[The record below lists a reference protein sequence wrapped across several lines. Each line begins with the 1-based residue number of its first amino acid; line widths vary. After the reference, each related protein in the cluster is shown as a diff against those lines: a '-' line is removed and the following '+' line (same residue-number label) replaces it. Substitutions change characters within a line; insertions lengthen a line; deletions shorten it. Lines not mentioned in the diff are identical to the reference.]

1 MRYPFV
7 NLRFYAMLAILLTLS
22 LALMACGNLTPTEQQ
37 TPSPAAPQ
45 ATDNASTITVTY
57 TYGPTGNV
65 QLSANP
71 VMLRVG
77 QKLIIEA
84 GGGTTGRTRFTSS
97 GSTYVGTFLQQ
108 ETDPNVTTRVV
119 FDAVKPGTGE
129 LQVIP
134 NMTETDR
141 AATLTITV
149 K

>member
-1 MRYPFV
+1 MRYPFRTV
-7 NLRFYAMLAILLTLS
+7 RLYAMLAILLSLS
-22 LALMACGNLTPTEQQ
+22 LALTACGNLTPTEQ
-37 TPSPAAPQ
+37 TPSPTAPQ
-45 ATDNASTITVTY
+45 ATDNASTVTVTY

-77 QKLIIEA
+77 QKLVIEA

-97 GSTYVGTFLQQ
+97 GATYVGTFLQQ